1 MKWGLTRTLLLPL
14 IEDMLPKG
22 GYLGADG
29 GYEEGPGSL
38 GFRGL
43 EFEDYIRE
51 SAEKEYGLI

>member
-1 MKWGLTRTLLLPL
+1 MPL

-29 GYEEGPGSL
+29 GYEAGPGSL